1 MRICSPTNGSSNL
14 NPIRA
19 WARGK
24 VTGTFARMELWIDG
38 VKKYTSTT
46 DTVDVNYT
54 LSKGVHKFSFYAVN
68 TAGTK
73 WSATANTTV
82 K

>member
-1 MRICSPTNGSSNL
+1 
-14 NPIRA
+14 
-19 WARGK
+19 
-24 VTGTFARMELWIDG
+24 MEFWIDG

-68 TAGTK
+68 SAGTK